1 MNPRRSSRKSPSHA
15 SIEEPARKQQN
26 NNDAKFPIVG
36 IGASAGGL
44 EAFSELLKNLP
55 RDTGMAFVLI
65 QHLNPDYQSLLS
77 EILGRITLLPVSEVT
92 EGVAVE
98 PNRVY
103 IIPPNTQMIVSQGN
117 LRLTPREKIK
127 GKYMPI
133 DFFFRSL
140 ALEWESKAIAV
151 VLSGLDGDGA
161 LGLEAV
167 KAAGGI
173 TFAQDSA
180 TAKFDGMPHS
190 AVATGSVDFILPP
203 ASIARELAK
212 ISQHPYVNRST
223 STPTEERAESE
234 DSLLQIFAMLLSA
247 TGVDFT
253 YYKHATL
260 RRRIKRQMV
269 IHNRENLS
277 DYVTYLQEN
286 PAEIE
291 VLYQDMLIHVTSFF
305 RDPGTFEAL
314 KTQVFPIISQGKS
327 RETPIRIWIPGCS
340 TGEEAYSIAICLL
353 EFLED
358 RREKPAIQIFATD
371 ISETVIEKARASIY
385 KQNLLGGV
393 SPERLRRFFVQ
404 VEGGYQISK
413 PVRELCVFA
422 RQNLNGDPPFSR
434 LDLISCRN
442 VLIYLGSSLQKKV
455 MPIFHY
461 ALNSTGFLMLGT
473 SESTGEFS
481 DLFALVDKK
490 HRIYSRK
497 IAPVRLRFDLI
508 IREHPLEKTQLGK
521 RVNEDRS
528 NDLDLQ
534 KEADRIVLNKYAP
547 VGAVVNND
555 LEILQFRGQTSPYLS
570 PAPGKASF
578 NLLKMAREGLLIDLR
593 TAIHQAKKLDAPVR
607 KEGLQVKYDEQY
619 RTVNIEVIP
628 FRPNLQGQPF
638 FLVLFEDA
646 SRLPRSSAQSS
657 DERET
662 VKHTEAEKEIS
673 QLRQELAAAKEYLQ
687 SIIEEQEA
695 TNQDLK
701 VANEEILSSNEELQS
716 TNEELETAKEEIQ
729 ATNEE
734 LSTINEELRSRN
746 LELNQVNNDLRNLL
760 SSINIPIL
768 MLGGDLR
775 IRRFTPLAE
784 RLFNLIPS
792 DVGRPFSNIHP
803 NIDVPNLLPLIL
815 EVIDTLSIQELEV
828 QDREGHW
835 YSLRIRPY
843 KTVENQI
850 DGAVISLIDIDQLK
864 HSAIALQDSR
874 DYAAAIVE
882 TVREPLVV
890 LNSELRVIT
899 ANRSFYQTF
908 GVSSDEVEQQLIFDV
923 QNGQWNILQLRSLLE
938 DMIPRDTKL
947 ENFEV
952 SQVFDQI
959 GTRTMLLNAS
969 KIPCLGDMQMIL
981 LAIEDITQR
990 RQAEEQITNSLHEKE
1005 ILLREVHHRVK
1016 NNLQIISSLLSLQS
1030 NRVVDL
1036 QAGESLQ
1043 DSQNR
1048 ISAMALVHEILYQSA
1063 NFSQLNFAE
1072 YIENLVTHLFRS
1084 YSIQFPK
1091 ISQRLDIQRD
1101 IMINPDKAVLCGL
1114 IVNELVTNALKHG
1127 FKNEQSG
1134 EVFIVLQQESEHQL
1148 TLKVGNDGDDLPPE
1162 IDLQNLQSMGLN
1174 LVMNLV
1180 QQLKGTLELERNGQ
1194 TVFTI
1199 KFDTSL

>member
-1 MNPRRSSRKSPSHA
+1 MNPRRSDKSLSQPA
-15 SIEEPARKQQN
+15 SIEEPARDQQN
-26 NNDAKFPIVG
+26 NNPKFPIVG

-55 RDTGMAFVLI
+55 TDTGMAFVLI
-65 QHLNPDYQSLLS
+65 QHLNPDHQSLLS
-77 EILGRITLLPVSEVT
+77 EILARTTLLPVSEVT
-92 EGVAVE
+92 DDIAVE
-98 PNRVY
+98 PNQVY
-103 IIPPNTQMIVSQGN
+103 IIPPNTKMILSQGN
-117 LRLTPREKIK
+117 LRLTPREKIQ

-140 ALEWESKAIAV
+140 ALEWGSKAIAV

-180 TAKFDGMPHS
+180 TSKFEGMPHS
-190 AVATGSVDFILPP
+190 AIATGCVDFVLPP
-203 ASIARELAK
+203 AGIAQELAK
-212 ISQHPYVNRST
+212 ISRHPYVNRLT
-223 STPTEERAESE
+223 SVPAVELTESE
-234 DSLLQIFAMLLSA
+234 DSLLKIFALLLSA

-253 YYKHATL
+253 YYKHGTL
-260 RRRIKRQMV
+260 RRRIKRRMV
-269 IHNRENLS
+269 IHNRANLS

-286 PAEIE
+286 QEEIE
-291 VLYQDMLIHVTSFF
+291 FLYQDILINVTSFF

-314 KTQVFPIISQGKS
+314 KTQVFPIITQGKS
-327 RETPIRIWIPGCS
+327 PETPIRIWIPGCS

-353 EFLED
+353 EFLEN
-358 RREKPAIQIFATD
+358 RGSKPAIQIFATD
-371 ISETVIEKARASIY
+371 ISEAVIETARNGIY
-385 KQNLLGGV
+385 RQSLLSDV
-393 SPERLRRFFVQ
+393 SPERLRRFFVP

-442 VLIYLGSSLQKKV
+442 VLIYLGPALQKKV
-455 MPIFHY
+455 MPLFHY
-461 ALNSTGFLMLGT
+461 ALKSTGFLMLGT
-473 SESTGEFS
+473 CESTGEFS
-481 DLFALVDKK
+481 DLFALIDKK
-490 HRIYSRK
+490 HRIYARK
-497 IAPVRLRFDLI
+497 LAQIRLSFDFTTCA
-508 IREHPLEKTQLGK
+508 HPLEKVQIGK
-521 RVNEDRS
+521 RVNERW

-547 VGAVVNND
+547 VGAIVNDD

-570 PAPGKASF
+570 PAPGKASL
-578 NLLKMAREGLLIDLR
+578 NLLKMAREGLLLDLR

-619 RTVNIEVIP
+619 RRVNIEVIP
-628 FRPNLQGQPF
+628 FQANLEGQRF

-657 DERET
+657 DEMET
-662 VKHTEAEKEIS
+662 VKHIEADKEIA
-673 QLRQELAAAKEYLQ
+673 QLRQELAATREYLQ
-687 SIIEEQEA
+687 AIIEEHEA

-734 LSTINEELRSRN
+734 LSTINDELRSRN
-746 LELNQVNNDLRNLL
+746 QELNHANNDLRNLL
-760 SSINIPIL
+760 GSINIPIL

-784 RLFNLIPS
+784 RLFNLIPT
-792 DVGRPFSNIHP
+792 DVGRPFTNIQP
-803 NIDVPNLLPLIL
+803 NVDVPNLVPLIL

-864 HSAIALQDSR
+864 RSAIALEESR
-874 DYAAAIVE
+874 NYAAAIVE
-882 TVREPLVV
+882 TIREPLVV
-890 LNSELRVIT
+890 LNPELRVIN

-908 GVSSDEVEQQLIFDV
+908 DVSPEEVEQQLIFDV
-923 QNGQWNILQLRSLLE
+923 QNSQWNILRLRSLLE
-938 DMIPRDTKL
+938 EVIPRDTQL
-947 ENFEV
+947 DNFEV
-952 SQVFDQI
+952 SQVFDHI
-959 GTRTMLLNAS
+959 GTRTMLLNAC
-969 KIPCLGDMQMIL
+969 KIPRIGDMQMIL

-990 RQAEEQITNSLHEKE
+990 KQAEVQIANSLHEKE

-1030 NRVVDL
+1030 NRLVDL
-1036 QAGESLQ
+1036 QASASLQ

-1048 ISAMALVHEILYQSA
+1048 ISAMAFVHEILYQSA

-1072 YIENLVTHLFRS
+1072 YIQNIVTHLFRS
-1084 YSIQFPK
+1084 YSIQPDK
-1091 ISQRLDIQRD
+1091 ISCRLDIQSD
-1101 IMINPDKAVLCGL
+1101 VAIHADKAVLCGL

-1127 FKNEQSG
+1127 FKNELTG
-1134 EVFIVLQQESEHQL
+1134 EVFVVLERESEHQL
-1148 TLKVGNDGDDLPPE
+1148 TLKVGNNGEVPVDL
-1162 IDLQNLQSMGLN
+1162 DLQNLQSMGLN
-1174 LVMNLV
+1174 LVINLV
-1180 QQLKGTLELERNGQ
+1180 QQLKGTLELERNSE

-1199 KFDTSL
+1199 KFDKSL